1 MTNSATDRGTHTQK
15 KAKHKDKPHERRR
28 DEEEK
33 GNCPKTQDYNQ
44 HWLSA
49 RPVFLVG
56 ILVQMCGKQE
66 ANRKEEVVMI

>member
-33 GNCPKTQDYNQ
+33 GNCPKTQDYN
-44 HWLSA
+44 
-49 RPVFLVG
+49 
-56 ILVQMCGKQE
+56 
-66 ANRKEEVVMI
+66 